1 MAIIYINEGIRAS
14 CCFELAKT
22 AGKLIKNDLVSAGF
36 LINAEKSDFNPKT
49 KRK

>member
-1 MAIIYINEGIRAS
+1 MAIIYINEDIRAS

-22 AGKLIKNDLVSAGF
+22 ASELIKNDLVSAGF

-49 KRK
+49 KGK